1 MQTRLVILQEL
12 IARRKA
18 LRSEEIEVCPAKGS
32 GQQARALRGSRRER
46 QQIELTGE
54 RPRWYQTPRRVH
66 SSVARRCREDSGAKG
81 SPLRARQRPRT
92 PAPRETTH
100 AGTLQ
105 SAVTNAGRSGRD
117 HATAPWVQRSAPFSQ
132 RLLSAGCAPLAASA
146 PGAARALLHEE
157 LCGPGVARL
166 PDPARPLEDRLVGPR
181 VADELGLDD
190 PGVRLRRKG
199 CRECSRQPVQ
209 TP

>member
-1 MQTRLVILQEL
+1 MQTRLVIMQEL

-81 SPLRARQRPRT
+81 SPLRARQRPHTQAR
-92 PAPRETTH
+92 PGSPKVVDA
-100 AGTLQ
+100 LLL
-105 SAVTNAGRSGRD
+105 VAGRVSLREPTIQ
-117 HATAPWVQRSAPFSQ
+117 HQRGKGCHHM
-132 RLLSAGCAPLAASA
+132 LEVGLELVAG
-146 PGAARALLHEE
+146 RAL
-157 LCGPGVARL
+157 V
-166 PDPARPLEDRLVGPR
+166 
-181 VADELGLDD
+181 
-190 PGVRLRRKG
+190 
-199 CRECSRQPVQ
+199 
-209 TP
+209 

>member
-1 MQTRLVILQEL
+1 MTEPS
-12 IARRKA
+12 ANA
-18 LRSEEIEVCPAKGS
+18 DTASHHAGTDCAAKGS
-32 GQQARALRGSRRER
+32 AQRGDRGLPGERLWAASTGFAGFQRRE
-46 QQIELTGE
+46 T
-54 RPRWYQTPRRVH
+54 
-66 SSVARRCREDSGAKG
+66 ACREDSGAKG

-105 SAVTNAGRSGRD
+105 CAVTNAGRSGRD

-166 PDPARPLEDRLVGPR
+166 PDPARPPEDRLVGPR

>member
-1 MQTRLVILQEL
+1 MQTRLIILLEL

-166 PDPARPLEDRLVGPR
+166 PDPARPPEDRLVGPR